1 MWSESQMYEVY
12 SSVGSGVDILKKK
25 NFKFDLAQLWMI
37 ELWIVEINWDVKRV
51 SFQGHNKLKMW
62 MLQLIIVVDVQLIIT
77 NGI

>member
-37 ELWIVEINWDVKRV
+37 ELWIVEMNWDVKRV

-62 MLQLIIVVDVQLIIT
+62 MLQLIIVVDVQFIIT

>member
-1 MWSESQMYEVY
+1 MKYIRLLGLVSIFW
-12 SSVGSGVDILKKK
+12 KK

-37 ELWIVEINWDVKRV
+37 ELWIVEMNWDVKRV
-51 SFQGHNKLKMW
+51 SFQGHNKLKMG

>member
-12 SSVGSGVDILKKK
+12 SSAGSGVDILKK

-37 ELWIVEINWDVKRV
+37 ELWIVEMNWDVKRV

-62 MLQLIIVVDVQLIIT
+62 MLQLIIVVDVQFIIT